1 MKAKLWI
8 TCIALMISLSFC
20 FIVYAEYK
28 NETVVKSNPISV
40 EKTTADEVDIDWVD
54 TLNIQWCEYP
64 FAE

>member
-1 MKAKLWI
+1 
-8 TCIALMISLSFC
+8 MISLSFC